1 MRKVILF
8 ISLSALLFI
17 TACQSAESKEVME
30 YHNDF
35 VEEVVSRVDEIM
47 EAYNEM
53 DTVETD
59 EEALEIGNTKLLTA
73 LEGIRTHMDAQSPEK
88 DDTKEYH
95 KLRLEWFDLYEEI
108 VTKEIQALNDYV
120 NGQITDE
127 EFDKVLEDVYEI
139 SIKGEELAIE
149 AEEKVDELAEKYD
162 FEVLDE

>member
-1 MRKVILF
+1 MRKAILLT
-8 ISLSALLFI
+8 SLSFLLFI

-35 VEEVVSRVDEIM
+35 VEEVVNRIDEIT
-47 EAYNEM
+47 EAYDEM

-59 EEALEIGNTKLLTA
+59 EEALEVGNTKILST
-73 LEGIRTHMDAQSPEK
+73 LEEVRKHMDAQSPEK

-108 VTKEIQALNDYV
+108 VTTEMQALDDYI
-120 NGQITDE
+120 NNQIADE
-127 EFDKVLEDVYEI
+127 ELEEILVEIHEI
-139 SIKGEELAIE
+139 SIDAEELAIK
-149 AEEKVDELAEKYD
+149 AEEKVDELAKKYN